1 MADFA
6 ELQAQLK
13 ILSDAY
19 AAQLPEKLQQVEQA
33 WDNLSHAEW
42 DEENFQAMHR
52 MVHNLT
58 GSGKMFGF
66 ANLSD
71 VARNLEEC
79 LKPIMQTKAEPSE
92 AQRKSIQV
100 LLGELLQT
108 GNAEMLRLAIGLK

>member
-1 MADFA
+1 MDDPSDF
-6 ELQAQLK
+6 QAQLK
-13 ILSDAY
+13 VLSAAY
-19 AAQLPEKLQQVEQA
+19 ASQLPEKLKQIEQA
-33 WDNLSHAEW
+33 WSQLPHSEW
-42 DEENFQAMHR
+42 DEERFQLLHR
-52 MVHNLT
+52 MVHNLN

-66 ANLSD
+66 AELSD

-79 LKPIMQTKAEPSE
+79 LKQIMQTKAEPSE